1 MSDSICLSC
10 ILTRT
15 YNVTIFNTSQY
26 ERIGMLACGTGIAP
40 MLQVIR
46 AIVESDEEET
56 FVHLVYGCQTQHNIL
71 LKQEL
76 DTYASFW
83 NFTVLYAL
91 SRTSAE
97 SVAENPGKIKY
108 GDVVHYGRI
117 DSELVKKEMP
127 LPSERNLVLI
137 CGTKSFD
144 KDMINH
150 LIKAAGYGKD
160 MYFKF

>member
-1 MSDSICLSC
+1 
-10 ILTRT
+10 
-15 YNVTIFNTSQY
+15 
-26 ERIGMLACGTGIAP
+26 MLACGTGIAP

-46 AIVESDEEET
+46 AIVENDEEET
-56 FVHLVYGCQTQHNIL
+56 FVHLVYGCRTQHDIL
-71 LKQEL
+71 LKEEL
-76 DTYASFW
+76 DAYASFW
-83 NFTVLYAL
+83 NLTVLYAL

-97 SVAENPGKIKY
+97 SVSEDPGRIKY

-127 LPSERNLVLI
+127 PPSERNLLLI

-150 LIKAAGYGKD
+150 LTKAAGYNIN